1 MEYQELI
8 KRIPEASRFPEKA
21 LVICL
26 ENQSLCYHSGLKFC
40 FIDKTAAH
48 TLHWK
53 RIDLQSFSTSIYH
66 LVFRKLALVHCEE
79 LNINDTMKLTGF
91 EDTQVLFNLPIEK
104 CYLLDIEDPLKKL
117 TECDCNTQPSNTSQ
131 VIIKRKVQ
139 NLYSIT

>member
-8 KRIPEASRFPEKA
+8 KRIPELSRFPEKA

-26 ENQSLCYHSGLKFC
+26 ESQSLCFHSGLKFC
-40 FIDKTAAH
+40 FIDKTVEKSH
-48 TLHWK
+48 QWT
-53 RIDLQSFSTSIYH
+53 RIDLQSFPRFIFH
-66 LVFRKLALVHCEE
+66 LVFRKLALVYSEE

-91 EDTQVLFNLPIEK
+91 EHAPVLSNLPIEK

-117 TECDCNTQPSNTSQ
+117 TECDCNLLPSNTSQ
-131 VIIKRKVQ
+131 VIIKRKMH